1 MALIAPSTCRSPSA
15 SAGRPLWPSW
25 APSSACSKVRPAAHP
40 AARYTHRPAA
50 HPLPARLPSA
60 GHVDFAPGACERLEP
75 YITSRVVGQELAV
88 RQLADAVCDHLAL
101 PDRHRPLVLSLHGPQ
116 GVGKSM
122 SHHLLAEALYNA
134 QPRRGLACP
143 GADCAGYKAR
153 WSGSA
158 GLGICRCLRAAPL
171 HQAAPDCG
179 APTCPRPPSAADAEM
194 RTA

>member
-1 MALIAPSTCRSPSA
+1 MRARRPPTK
-15 SAGRPLWPSW
+15 AGP
-25 APSSACSKVRPAAHP
+25 RPARVRWHP
-40 AARYTHRPAA
+40 GPARPEWAGAKPSQERSCYTHRPAA

-101 PDRHRPLVLSLHGPQ
+101 PDRHRPLVLSLHGPP